1 LANMTLDD
9 FKHTTE
15 SKIAGAWNL
24 HNQFNLPADLDFF
37 VLFSSINGLLGYP
50 SQAAYSAAG
59 AYEDA
64 LAQWRVQQC
73 GLPAVSIDLSVV
85 NGVGYV
91 AEASAAD
98 VLRKTLVRAGRRVIG
113 EDHVLA
119 ALELAITSP
128 YDPQFV
134 VGGINS
140 GPGPHWD
147 VDGDLGRDMRLLP
160 LRYRQPIASDEAE
173 QQQGTLRDSLA
184 ANMSA
189 SKTRDEAIEAVGTAI
204 AKMLADMFL
213 VPMEEIDLAQ
223 SPSQQGVDSLVAVEL
238 RNMLFSQA
246 AAELSIFEF
255 MQVSSLALLAAVVVD
270 RSAHVDFTVA

>member
-1 LANMTLDD
+1 MTFDD
-9 FKHTTE
+9 FRHTTE

-37 VLFSSINGLLGYP
+37 VLFSSINGILGYP

-160 LRYRQPIASDEAE
+160 LKYRQPSASAE
-173 QQQGTLRDSLA
+173 DGQQQGNLGESLA

-189 SKTRDEAIEAVGTAI
+189 SKTREEAIEVVGTAM

-213 VPMEEIDLAQ
+213 VPMGEIDLAQ
-223 SPSQQGVDSLVAVEL
+223 SPSQQGVDSLAAVEL

-246 AAELSIFEF
+246 AAELSIFSI
-255 MQVSSLALLAAVVVD
+255 MQISSLALLAAEVVD
-270 RSAHVDFTVA
+270 RSAHVDFTAV

>member
-113 EDHVLA
+113 EDHVLT

-134 VGGINS
+134 VGGISS
-140 GPGPHWD
+140 GPGPHWH

-160 LRYRQPIASDEAE
+160 LKFRQRSTTDAE

-189 SKTRDEAIEAVGTAI
+189 SKTREEAIEVVGTAI

-213 VPMEEIDLAQ
+213 VPMDEIDLAQ

-255 MQVSSLALLAAVVVD
+255 MQIPSLALLASVVVD
-270 RSAHVDFTVA
+270 RSGHVDFTVA

>member
-1 LANMTLDD
+1 MTLED

-189 SKTRDEAIEAVGTAI
+189 SKTRDEAIEVVGTAI

>member
-24 HNQFNLPADLDFF
+24 HNQFNLPADLVFF

-189 SKTRDEAIEAVGTAI
+189 SKTRDEAIEVVGTAI